1 MKSLYRINSFFKGI
15 RAQSIIL
22 SIMIIG
28 SVVLG
33 IFTVARLNYM
43 FKDYNMVKDAPA
55 DVYYIGN
62 LSSPPTDRPWS
73 EMGIELMEHLK
84 EFPGVERTYSIK
96 TVEPA
101 MFEDESIGILL
112 YPQEM
117 LEDFPALKKLGYD
130 FQKNPDGFIVQSVVF
145 SKFEG
150 ESAVIAL
157 YNTSWRNLSVHINGK
172 VDPTLHVFSFG
183 GSGTANMK
191 SSELLSEA
199 NYLIGLDNE
208 TNQRMAEEY
217 AGGVNVM
224 PNVVFKI
231 KADTSDAEKEEILTY
246 AQSVGNCASLADIA
260 AEDLKNIKVEMKTNL
275 PRPLFLY
282 FTSVVAY
289 LSTAALIVFKK
300 RKELAIQY
308 LCGSS
313 VGKCISTVMTSV
325 TAMVM
330 IPCIIC
336 VGMLMLLRFF
346 QKTLTEQFWG
356 MMFDW
361 NCLYLI
367 LIFFVLTLLLSLVS
381 AFLFLRKK
389 TPVELLRGAE

>member
-43 FKDYNMVKDAPA
+43 FKDYNMIKDASA
-55 DVYYIGN
+55 DVYYLAN
-62 LSSPPTDRPWS
+62 LSTPPTDRPWS
-73 EMGIELMEHLK
+73 EMGVELLDRLR
-84 EFPGVERTYSIK
+84 EFRGVERAYSVK
-96 TVEPA
+96 NVGA
-101 MFEDESIGILL
+101 VMFEGENITILL

-117 LEDFPALKKLGYD
+117 LEDFPSLKRLGYD
-130 FQKNPDGFIVQSVVF
+130 FQKNPDGFVAHSILFKNFDSD
-145 SKFEG
+145 
-150 ESAVIAL
+150 SATLAL
-157 YNTSWRNLSVHINGK
+157 FKTSWKTVNVQINGK
-172 VDPTLHVFSFG
+172 VDPTTPTIDFG
-183 GSGTANMK
+183 GGGTGKMTAAN
-191 SSELLSEA
+191 LLGGT
-199 NYLIGLDNE
+199 NYIIGLDNE
-208 TNQRMAEEY
+208 TNRRLLEEY
-217 AGGVNVM
+217 VGDASVM
-224 PNVVFKI
+224 PNVAFKL
-231 KADTSDAEKEEILTY
+231 KSDASKAEKEEVLDY
-246 AQSVGNCASLADIA
+246 AAIIGNCASLADIA

-313 VGKCISTVMTSV
+313 VGKCISTVMASV

-336 VGMLMLLRFF
+336 VGMLMLLRFL